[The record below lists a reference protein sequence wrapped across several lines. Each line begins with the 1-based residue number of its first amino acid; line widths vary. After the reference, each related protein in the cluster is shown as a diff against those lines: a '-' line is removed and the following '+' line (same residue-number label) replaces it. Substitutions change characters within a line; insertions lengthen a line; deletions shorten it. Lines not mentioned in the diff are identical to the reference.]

1 MQGLAVGLVG
11 IVTSVLVVQ
20 RWLKASGLRVRK
32 RSILGDLHD
41 VEDVCDEAA
50 AAGVVSDRLITGRQ
64 RAWYAEGALAAAR
77 DQGTAPDPQL
87 HRALDSAKAMVAGA
101 LDEWRGFGLPLPAG
115 AGPELMTAMNCLPP
129 TE

>member
-1 MQGLAVGLVG
+1 MQLGLLLIDLDYGWLRAAEATGLP
-11 IVTSVLVVQ
+11 T
-20 RWLKASGLRVRK
+20 
-32 RSILGDLHD
+32 
-41 VEDVCDEAA
+41 EEAA

-115 AGPELMTAMNCLPP
+115 ADRWAHDAEVH
-129 TE
+129 